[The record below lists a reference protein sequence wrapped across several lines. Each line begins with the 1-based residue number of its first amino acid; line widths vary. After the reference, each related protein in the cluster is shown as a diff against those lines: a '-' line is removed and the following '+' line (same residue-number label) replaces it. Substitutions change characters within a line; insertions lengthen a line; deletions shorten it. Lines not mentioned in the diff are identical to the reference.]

1 MRPLPVRTIPLAA
14 MVLLLAMTT
23 PIPVPAPSRVQPGPV
38 GTWYTLSDTDG
49 KPRGIIV
56 IREVDGR
63 LVGVLT
69 GSFAAADSVSP
80 VCDNCPGDR
89 KGKSV
94 FGMEIVRGMRPDGS
108 GWSGGEILDPDTG
121 KVYKASMHLEDNG
134 NKLVVRG
141 YIGVSLFGRSQTWV
155 RAR

>member
-1 MRPLPVRTIPLAA
+1 
-14 MVLLLAMTT
+14 MTT
-23 PIPVPAPSRVQPGPV
+23 AAPNRLRAQPGAV

-49 KPRGIIV
+49 RPRGIVV
-56 IREVDGR
+56 IREVGGR
-63 LVGVLT
+63 LVGELT

-89 KGKSV
+89 KGKPV

-121 KVYKASMHLEDNG
+121 TVYRATMHLEDNG

>member
-1 MRPLPVRTIPLAA
+1 MPSLRFHPSRAIPLAA
-14 MVLLLAMTT
+14 LASLLAVST
-23 PIPVPAPSRVQPGPV
+23 PARAQPSPL

-56 IREVDGR
+56 VREVDGR

-69 GSFAAADSVSP
+69 GSFAASDSISP

-89 KGKSV
+89 NGKPV
-94 FGMEIVRGMRPDGS
+94 FGMEIVRGMRPDGA

-121 KVYKASMHLEDNG
+121 KVYKANMHLADNG

-155 RAR
+155 RAK

>member
-1 MRPLPVRTIPLAA
+1 MRFRSSRTIPLT
-14 MVLLLAMTT
+14 VLASLLGLSTPT
-23 PIPVPAPSRVQPGPV
+23 PIRAQPGPV

-49 KPRGIIV
+49 KPRGIVV

-69 GSFAAADSVSP
+69 GSFAASDSASP

-89 KGKSV
+89 KGKPV
-94 FGMEIVRGMRPDGS
+94 FGIEIVRGMRPDRS

-121 KVYKASMHLEDNG
+121 KVYKANMHLEDNG

-141 YIGVSLFGRSQTWV
+141 YIGLSLFGRSQTWI